1 MNKSVSAVT
10 NTTVST
16 GMVGLVSSDL
26 GTVRIFKFSTQTDTH
41 INQQN
46 IVYYESRE
54 LQKPLLPSQESKS
67 LSNTFSCSNS
77 IGSQPPH
84 FNCAVGRVCLTKVL
98 VGSLFIFLIL
108 IIVHHKRVRKPEG
121 QDSHVCSRCIWNVY

>member
-10 NTTVST
+10 NTTVSA
-16 GMVGLVSSDL
+16 GMAGLVSSDL
-26 GTVRIFKFSTQTDTH
+26 GQFAFSSSLHRQIDTH

-54 LQKPLLPSQESKS
+54 LQKPLLASQESKS
-67 LSNTFSCSNS
+67 LSNTSCSNS

-98 VGSLFIFLIL
+98 VGSLFTFLIL